1 MKKLPTGKN
10 NPWKVQ
16 KKTPK
21 HRFYEAEK
29 LAEAQQGIIHA
40 VMSQL
45 VPQYCMGQDEDGETG
60 ALDRAD
66 DIMVLAQYKATESL
80 FEIEGEQMQESKD
93 AIRGVM
99 AACQEVNSRAHDLFY
114 VKQTAKEEYVCV
126 FMHDKKG
133 NPVPTGHGNTSL
145 SGWYRGI

>member
-1 MKKLPTGKN
+1 
-10 NPWKVQ
+10 
-16 KKTPK
+16 
-21 HRFYEAEK
+21 
-29 LAEAQQGIIHA
+29 
-40 VMSQL
+40 MSQL

-60 ALDRAD
+60 ALDRVD

-99 AACQEVNSRAHDLFY
+99 AACQEVNSRAHDLY
-114 VKQTAKEEYVCV
+114 HVKQTAREDYVCV

-133 NPVPTGHGNTSL
+133 NAVPTGHNNTSL